1 MSALRFAAIGLNH
14 DHIYGQVNVMLR
26 AGAELVAFHAIE
38 DDLAAVFAERFPQAK
53 RVADR
58 KEILE
63 DRSIALIVSAAIS
76 SERAGL
82 AIEVMRH
89 GKDVMLDKPGMVT
102 LDQLA
107 EVRRVQAET
116 KRIVSILYS
125 EHFETASTVKAGD
138 LVKAGAIGKVIH
150 TTGLG
155 PHRLRKPT
163 RPEWFFD
170 RKRYGGIITD
180 IASHQCEQFLFFAGS
195 LEAEVLSATVSNRAN
210 PETPGLQDYGDFHL
224 RTPDVTGYV
233 RVDWFTPDGLST
245 WGDGRLFIV
254 GTEGTIELRKYID
267 VAGRPGTDHLFLTD
281 RKGMQHIDC
290 AGLDL
295 PYGRQLAAD
304 IRDRTETAMGQD
316 HCFKA
321 MELALKA
328 QALAEATSLNSIQR

>member
-1 MSALRFAAIGLNH
+1 MSALRFAAIGINH

-53 RVADR
+53 RVADK

-63 DRSIALIVSAAIS
+63 DCSIALIVSAAIS

-82 AIEVMRH
+82 AIEAMHH

-125 EHFETASTVKAGD
+125 EHFETASTVKAGE

-170 RKRYGGIITD
+170 RKRYGGIIAD

-195 LEAEVLSATVSNRAN
+195 LEAEILSATVSNRAN
-210 PETPGLQDYGDFHL
+210 PETPGLQDYGDFHV

-290 AGLDL
+290 SEVDL
-295 PYGRQLAAD
+295 PFGRQLAAD
-304 IRDRTETAMGQD
+304 IRDRTETAMGQE

-328 QALAEATSLNSIQR
+328 QALAEATSLNSLQR

>member
-1 MSALRFAAIGLNH
+1 MSALRFAAIGINH

-26 AGAELVAFHAIE
+26 AGAELTAFYAIE
-38 DDLAAVFAERFPQAK
+38 DDLAAIFTQRFPQAK
-53 RVADR
+53 RVADKR
-58 KEILE
+58 EILE
-63 DRSIALIVSAAIS
+63 DRSIGLILSSAIS
-76 SERAGL
+76 SERAGI
-82 AIEVMRH
+82 AIDAMQH

-102 LDQLA
+102 LEQLA
-107 EVRRVQAET
+107 EVRKVQSET
-116 KRIVSILYS
+116 GRILSILYS
-125 EHFETASTVKAGD
+125 EHFETASTVKAGE

-180 IASHQCEQFLFFAGS
+180 IASHQCEQFLFFADT

-254 GTEGTIELRKYID
+254 GTEGTIELRKYVD

-290 AGLDL
+290 AGMDL
-295 PYGRQLAAD
+295 PYGRQFAAD
-304 IRDRTETAMGQD
+304 IRDRTETAMGQA

-328 QALAEATSLNSIQR
+328 QALAEATALKSVQR

>member
-38 DDLAAVFAERFPQAK
+38 DDLAAVFTERFPQAK
-53 RVADR
+53 RVADKR
-58 KEILE
+58 EILE

-82 AIEVMRH
+82 AIEIMHH

-107 EVRRVQAET
+107 DVRTVQAET

-125 EHFETASTVKAGD
+125 EHFETASTVKAGE
-138 LVKAGAIGKVIH
+138 LVKAGAIGQVIH

-224 RTPDVTGYV
+224 RTPHVTGYV
-233 RVDWFTPDGLST
+233 RVDWFTPDGLPT

>member
-1 MSALRFAAIGLNH
+1 MSALRFAAIGINH

-53 RVADR
+53 RVADK

-82 AIEVMRH
+82 AIEAMHH

-125 EHFETASTVKAGD
+125 EHFETASTVKAGE

-170 RKRYGGIITD
+170 RKRYGGIIAD

-195 LEAEVLSATVSNRAN
+195 LEAEILSATVSNRAN
-210 PETPGLQDYGDFHL
+210 PETPGLQDYGDFHV

-290 AGLDL
+290 SEVDL
-295 PYGRQLAAD
+295 PFGRQLAAD
-304 IRDRTETAMGQD
+304 IRDRTETAMGQE

-328 QALAEATSLNSIQR
+328 QALAEATSLNSLQR

>member
-1 MSALRFAAIGLNH
+1 MSALRFAAIGINH

-26 AGAELVAFHAIE
+26 AGAELVAFHAVE
-38 DDLAAVFAERFPQAK
+38 DDLAAVFSERFPQAK
-53 RVADR
+53 RVSDKR
-58 KEILE
+58 EILE
-63 DRSIALIVSAAIS
+63 DRSIALILSAAIS

-82 AIEVMRH
+82 AIEAMRH

-125 EHFETASTVKAGD
+125 EHFETASTVKAGE

-170 RKRYGGIITD
+170 RKRYGGIIAD

-195 LEAEVLSATVSNRAN
+195 LEAEILSATVSNRAN
-210 PETPGLQDYGDFHL
+210 PQTPGLQDYGDFHV

-290 AGLDL
+290 GGVDL
-295 PYGRQLAAD
+295 PFGRQLAAD
-304 IRDRTETAMGQD
+304 IRDRTETAMGQE

-328 QALAEATSLNSIQR
+328 QALAEATSLNSSQR